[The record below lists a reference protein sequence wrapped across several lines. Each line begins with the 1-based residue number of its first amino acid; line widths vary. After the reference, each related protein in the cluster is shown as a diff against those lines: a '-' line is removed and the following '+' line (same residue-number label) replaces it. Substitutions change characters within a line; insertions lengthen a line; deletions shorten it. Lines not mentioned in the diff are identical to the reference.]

1 MTLLLL
7 RPLVVVVEEEAPGL
21 DRPDTE
27 SLPAEDRGCAV
38 ASCSDTLCGLI
49 SQFSLS
55 LSTYRNNEGWLTR
68 VEGTVNA
75 RSRKEEPKYP
85 FVVHDGSY
93 ARKKEDEK
101 KRNESCPKKKKVLH
115 PTFELIGI
123 APSSNP
129 FWA

>member
-7 RPLVVVVEEEAPGL
+7 RPLVVVVVEEEAPGL

-68 VEGTVNA
+68 VGGTIKA
-75 RSRKEEPKYP
+75 RTRKEDPRYP
-85 FVVHDGSY
+85 FVVHD
-93 ARKKEDEK
+93 AAMQERKKQK
-101 KRNESCPKKKKVLH
+101 KRKRELPKKEKVLH
-115 PTFELIGI
+115 PTFELIGM
-123 APSSNP
+123 ALWSNP